1 MSSCKKRIAIL
12 MALVLMI
19 GGIQLTSTSSLAAKV
34 KLNKKSISLQVGK
47 TYKLKVKGTKKK
59 AKWSSN
65 KKKVATVSK
74 KGVVKGKKAGKAK
87 ITAKVGKKKYVC
99 KVTVKGKKT
108 SGKTSTKQPSTTTA
122 TPTPPVVKNPTS
134 SNVTSVSTDV
144 LAENV
149 AINLTKTSDGVLIK
163 ATNNNNQWIDSLY
176 VNYNLRT
183 SEGASIETGNLG
195 FPYLAP
201 GASCERY
208 IHLLSESAASL
219 DIGKTVISKTV
230 TAAASYI
237 TYTNQKSNVSVTH
250 EKNVD
255 GDIVVTIK
263 NNAQVEVD
271 GYAIVYFYDGSG
283 NIVSADERSI
293 YMEAN
298 EQESSTFDAPYE
310 YDDDGNRLLTY
321 STYKVDYYVASS
333 VYHN

>member
-1 MSSCKKRIAIL
+1 MSSCKKRIVIL
-12 MALVLMI
+12 IALVLMI
-19 GGIQLTSTSSLAAKV
+19 GGIQFTSTQSLAAKV

-99 KVTVKGKKT
+99 KVTVKKT

-149 AINLTKTSDGVLIK
+149 AINLTKTSDGVLIR

-176 VNYNLRT
+176 VNYNLKT
-183 SEGASIETGNLG
+183 SEGVSSDTGNLG

-208 IHLLSESAASL
+208 IYLSSESAASV

-230 TAAASYI
+230 TAAASYR

-283 NIVSADERSI
+283 NIVSADESSI
-293 YMEAN
+293 YMAAN
-298 EQESSTFDAPYE
+298 EQNSSTFYAPYE
-310 YDDDGNRLLTY
+310 YDDDGDRFLTY

>member
-12 MALVLMI
+12 IALVLMI
-19 GGIQLTSTSSLAAKV
+19 GGIQFTSTQSLAAKV

-99 KVTVKGKKT
+99 KVTVKKT

-149 AINLTKTSDGVLIK
+149 AINLTKTSDGVLIR

-176 VNYNLRT
+176 VNYNLKT
-183 SEGASIETGNLG
+183 LEGASIETGNLG

-208 IHLLSESAASL
+208 IYLLSESAASL

-310 YDDDGNRLLTY
+310 YDDDGNRLLKY